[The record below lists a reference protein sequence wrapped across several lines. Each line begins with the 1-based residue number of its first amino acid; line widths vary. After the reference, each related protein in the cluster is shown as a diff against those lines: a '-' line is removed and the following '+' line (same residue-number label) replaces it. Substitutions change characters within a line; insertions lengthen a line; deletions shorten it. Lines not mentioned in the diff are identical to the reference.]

1 MSADLETLGAD
12 LGRLR
17 EPEGEER
24 RTVHVKQLRGELFPP
39 RIADIDRG
47 RRRLRAGEEPA
58 LRLEVLLHRAVEI
71 EVILAQVR
79 EDERVEAH
87 AVEAPEGRAVRAG
100 LDGRAHVARV
110 EHLAKQPLEIDR
122 LGRRERRGTPL
133 AADLPLDGPHEA
145 GLATRRIEN
154 RAQEECRGRLPVR
167 SRDTCDLE
175 LLRRLAEEEVGGD
188 CHRLAH
194 GRHEE
199 LRDIDLERPLDD
211 DGGSTALD
219 RLPGEVVAVHS
230 LAADAEEE
238 RAGGHAPRVVREVG
252 DFYGPPSRHLA
263 RRESPDQGIQLH
275 RSEG

>member
-1 MSADLETLGAD
+1 M
-12 LGRLR
+12 
-17 EPEGEER
+17 
-24 RTVHVKQLRGELFPP
+24 
-39 RIADIDRG
+39 
-47 RRRLRAGEEPA
+47 
-58 LRLEVLLHRAVEI
+58 
-71 EVILAQVR
+71 ILAQVR

-122 LGRRERRGTPL
+122 LGRRERRGTRL
-133 AADLPLDGPHEA
+133 ASDLPFDGPDEA
-145 GLATRRIEN
+145 WLATRRIEN
-154 RAQEECRGRLPVR
+154 RAQEERRGRLPVR

-194 GRHEE
+194 GRHDE

-219 RLPGEVVAVHS
+219 RLPGEVVAVDS
-230 LAADAEEE
+230 LAAGRRRRARRQS
-238 RAGGHAPRVVREVG
+238 RAGCRTRGRRFLQAALPSPRSAREPQSTRRASLCRKASCGGVRE
-252 DFYGPPSRHLA
+252 
-263 RRESPDQGIQLH
+263 
-275 RSEG
+275 